1 MAKKAKSEGF
11 ELDGG
16 MLLWG
21 MFFGLLAGGIATLL
35 TAPKS
40 GPAFRRQLRGS
51 VEQTTTTLRE
61 RAESIVPTDPVEES
75 LAEGK
80 AAARRRRAELGV
92 GVDPA
97 R

>member
-1 MAKKAKSEGF
+1 MAKRAKSEGF

-21 MFFGLLAGGIATLL
+21 ALFGLLAGSLITLL

-40 GPAFRRQLRGS
+40 GATFRRQLRSS
-51 VEQTTTTLRE
+51 VEQTTHTLRE

-92 GVDPA
+92 DPS